1 MALGDGI
8 RRNIAHV
15 EPSERAALKAAIIEM
30 HTNPLYRYSGSR
42 GDTPPGGVS
51 WWFKQDEIHQSTHV
65 HRGPEFVPWHREFV
79 NRFEGLLRQINPQ
92 LSLHYWD
99 FKEDPRDIPNGN
111 IGGGATGTVN
121 LFDSNFMG
129 SSTGSA
135 GDPWLSAGFYDPTP
149 NNPANRDVSLNPVD
163 PPPDIRRTRT
173 PAALGAPPAPYST
186 AAEETSVLANVAYPA
201 FRSALENLHNLAHVY
216 YANVSPHNAFRD
228 PFVFLLHSNID
239 RLYAQWQTDPAYPG
253 RLDTNTVYGAES
265 NLDVSVPDLLGNI
278 QIQNLTHLVEPWST
292 GNQISVTKRI
302 RPWEATHENQGMPHD
317 YHHISVV
324 SPPRYDTNFVIFG
337 PSDRHVFDAEFYL
350 HHYPD
355 LAAAFG
361 TDLVAARNHWLNQGL
376 PNEGRRGSR
385 EFDVQFYLDHH
396 GDLKNAFGTNYT
408 AAFDH
413 WLNQGLPNEGRRG
426 SREFHVAFYLD
437 HHGDLKNAF
446 GTNYTAA
453 FDHWL
458 NQGLPNEGRR
468 GSREFHVAFY
478 LDHHGDLKNAFGTNY
493 TAAFDHWLNQGL
505 PNEGRRGS
513 REFHVAFYLDHHG
526 DLKNAFGTN
535 YTAAFDHWLNQ
546 GLPNEGRRGSREF
559 HVAFYLD
566 HHGDLKNAFGT
577 NYTAAFDHWLN
588 QGLPNEGRRGSREF
602 HVAFYL
608 DHHGDLKNAFGTNYT
623 AAFDHWLNQ
632 GLPNEGRA
640 GAPEVDL
647 SYYLSNYNDLQLAFG
662 ANYQSTIDH
671 WITQGLPNEGRRAS
685 LAFDVQY
692 YLATYPDLQTAFGNN
707 FSAAFDHWVN
717 TGISEGRKGAP

>member
-239 RLYAQWQTDPAYPG
+239 RLYARWQTDPAYPG

-265 NLDVSVPDLLGNI
+265 NFDVSVPDLLGNI

-302 RPWEATHENQGMPHD
+302 RPWEATHENQGVPHT
-317 YHHISVV
+317 YHDASVV
-324 SPPRYDTNFVIFG
+324 APPRYDTNFVIPG
-337 PSDRHVFDAEFYL
+337 PSDSHVFDAEFYL

-361 TDLVAARNHWLNQGL
+361 TDLVAARNHWINQGL

-385 EFDVQFYLDHH
+385 EFDVQFYLGHYGDLKAAFGANYSAATNHWLNQGLPNEGRRGSREFHVAFYINYH
-396 GDLKNAFGTNYT
+396 GDLQTAFGTNYT

-413 WLNQGLPNEGRRG
+413 WLNQGLPNEGRTG
-426 SREFHVAFYLD
+426 AREVDVSYYLNNYN
-437 HHGDLKNAF
+437 DLKNAF
-446 GTNYTAA
+446 G
-453 FDHWL
+453 
-458 NQGLPNEGRR
+458 
-468 GSREFHVAFY
+468 
-478 LDHHGDLKNAFGTNY
+478 
-493 TAAFDHWLNQGL
+493 
-505 PNEGRRGS
+505 
-513 REFHVAFYLDHHG
+513 
-526 DLKNAFGTN
+526 
-535 YTAAFDHWLNQ
+535 
-546 GLPNEGRRGSREF
+546 
-559 HVAFYLD
+559 
-566 HHGDLKNAFGT
+566 
-577 NYTAAFDHWLN
+577 
-588 QGLPNEGRRGSREF
+588 
-602 HVAFYL
+602 
-608 DHHGDLKNAFGTNYT
+608 
-623 AAFDHWLNQ
+623 
-632 GLPNEGRA
+632 
-640 GAPEVDL
+640 
-647 SYYLSNYNDLQLAFG
+647 
-662 ANYQSTIDH
+662 ANYQNAIGH
-671 WITQGLPNEGRRAS
+671 WIAQGLPNEGRRAS

-692 YLATYPDLQTAFGNN
+692 YLATYPDLQTAFSNN